1 MSRVTYVLEL
11 KNLIKNA
18 HAQIKFNKLEIIEL
32 WIFS

>member
-11 KNLIKNA
+11 KNLIKNT
-18 HAQIKFNKLEIIEL
+18 HAQIKFNELEIIEL